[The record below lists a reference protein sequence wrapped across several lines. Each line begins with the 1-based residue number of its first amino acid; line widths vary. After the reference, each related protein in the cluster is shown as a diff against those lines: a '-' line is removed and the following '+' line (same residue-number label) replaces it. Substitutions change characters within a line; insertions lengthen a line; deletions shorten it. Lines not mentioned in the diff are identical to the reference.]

1 MLPSAFVLLL
11 TQFLKMKK
19 VSYLFLFIFALSCS
33 SEPEVVHLR
42 TVKGPRKEK
51 TAVNANQLMTIQVEG
66 MTCEMGCGGSIR
78 KALKATGA
86 VERVSF
92 DFVEGRKI
100 QQATIYLD
108 SSKVSS
114 AELEKIIR
122 TINEKQ
128 FKTYQRS
135 TEALTASATT
145 SNSPSSEKKKV
156 EMNEE
161 LIAVPNLL
169 DLLTGFVL

>member
-1 MLPSAFVLLL
+1 
-11 TQFLKMKK
+11 
-19 VSYLFLFIFALSCS
+19 
-33 SEPEVVHLR
+33 
-42 TVKGPRKEK
+42 
-51 TAVNANQLMTIQVEG
+51 
-66 MTCEMGCGGSIR
+66 
-78 KALKATGA
+78 
-86 VERVSF
+86 
-92 DFVEGRKI
+92 
-100 QQATIYLD
+100 
-108 SSKVSS
+108 
-114 AELEKIIR
+114 LEKIIR

>member
-1 MLPSAFVLLL
+1 
-11 TQFLKMKK
+11 MKK
-19 VSYLFLFIFALSCS
+19 VSFLILFVFSLGCS

-51 TAVNANQLMTIQVEG
+51 TVVETNQLMTIQVEG

-100 QQATIYLD
+100 QQASIYLD
-108 SSKVSS
+108 STKVSS
-114 AELEKIIR
+114 DELEKIIR

-135 TEALTASATT
+135 TEALTASTNT
-145 SNSPSSEKKKV
+145 SNSPASEKKKV